1 MSVCPCPCVPVP
13 GRATIRAVQLTLLL
27 RWPREFQ
34 QEQEQEG
41 TWWPSTCPGVWGQQQ
56 SRVPW
61 AGDTLNQQHQLF
73 EEYQGPCCQALGRD
87 QPWAIGET
95 SRDPTVTPQG
105 CPQDVTEVLLMSLS
119 PLCVP
124 SPGTLLSYLKIYKEP
139 MSTPK
144 NTKSCVLVTMGLMG
158 AVIRHH
164 SGIDPASIQH

>member
-87 QPWAIGET
+87 QPWAIG
-95 SRDPTVTPQG
+95 
-105 CPQDVTEVLLMSLS
+105 
-119 PLCVP
+119 
-124 SPGTLLSYLKIYKEP
+124 TLLSYLKIYKEP